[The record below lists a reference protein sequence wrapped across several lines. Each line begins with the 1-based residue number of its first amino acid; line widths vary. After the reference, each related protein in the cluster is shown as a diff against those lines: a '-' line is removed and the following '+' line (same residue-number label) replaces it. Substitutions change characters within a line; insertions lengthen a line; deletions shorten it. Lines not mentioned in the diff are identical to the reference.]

1 MEVNNKLLEKISS
14 KVILKKIFNYIQNDM
29 LKYKLFIHS
38 KLFQEKLDI
47 HIYDYKEIYLNK
59 REINLFDYWKLD
71 YNKYDE
77 DIIKKLKENLLY
89 THTNNKII
97 KPYLLYYINKY
108 NNKLLSEFNENK
120 IIINIFSKLLQTFS
134 SLNIF
139 DKIFSILINKKK
151 EYKINDIKKLID
163 YLNNNNIKYPS
174 IIYQYK
180 NTEHISYLKYFNINF
195 KQIKKLTLT
204 IKQKFEC
211 NKKNCDNF
219 FNTLLICFN
228 ENYNNLI
235 YLDIQIQTC
244 HIKSDLINKLN
255 DFKNLETLKLKG
267 FLFKTPFIL
276 KFNNLKSLEL
286 IDCENIL
293 LDNNYCLNIKYIVLD
308 DTKIINK
315 ELLCLPN
322 LEICK
327 LEKFDIN
334 KFDTSSFINLKIIE
348 GFINKFFL
356 INSIKLEK
364 IEINFDK
371 SLSDEDFKN
380 SIEKLLLINTLEEI
394 KIKMDKSNISYY
406 LIDHLGNIKIQNK
419 SVKKFFLIYESS
431 DLLLHNL
438 DKFTNKLLNLEELHI
453 KILIES
459 VFENEMDLVEL
470 PKFNVNKIFLK
481 TNRINLSF
489 PSYENLTALTVNV
502 DYSIIIN
509 YLKYGLY
516 IFHPDC
522 KKIFKSLVE
531 INFNDMHDNY
541 SALRILFDNIEKVPN
556 IKIFRLKYNLN
567 KYNCKEKLKTIAEF
581 IQKLLNLKLDEIDFK
596 INENYSYDYK
606 FIYSSKLKKYY
617 VSPDFAKLYNFKY
630 I

>member
-180 NTEHISYLKYFNINF
+180 NTEHISYLKYFNIDF
-195 KQIKKLTLT
+195 KQIKKLA

-219 FNTLLICFN
+219 FNTLLLCFN

-315 ELLCLPN
+315 ELLRLPN

-334 KFDTSSFINLKIIE
+334 KFDTSSFINLKIIK

-431 DLLLHNL
+431 NLFLHNL

-459 VFENEMDLVEL
+459 VFENEMDPVEL
-470 PKFNVNKIFLK
+470 PKFNVKKIFLK

>member
-1 MEVNNKLLEKISS
+1 METNNKLLKKISS
-14 KVILKKIFNYIQNDM
+14 KYILIKILNYIQDDM
-29 LKYKLFIHS
+29 FKYKLFVHS
-38 KLFQEKLDI
+38 KLFQEKLGI
-47 HIYDYKEIYLNK
+47 KIYDYQEIYINK
-59 REINLFDYWKLD
+59 KEINLFDYWKLD

-77 DIIKKLKENLLY
+77 DIIKKLRENLLY
-89 THTNNKII
+89 THASNKII

-108 NNKLLSEFNENK
+108 NNKLILEFNENK
-120 IIINIFSKLLQTFS
+120 IIINIFSKLLKTFS
-134 SLNIF
+134 NLNIF
-139 DKIFSILINKKK
+139 DKIFTILIHKKK
-151 EYKINDIKKLID
+151 EYKINDIKKSID
-163 YLNNNNIKYPS
+163 YFNDNKLKYPS

-180 NTEHISYLKYFNINF
+180 NTEHISYLKNINIDF
-195 KQIKKLTLT
+195 KQIKKLT

-211 NKKNCDNF
+211 NKKNCDHF
-219 FNTLLICFN
+219 FNTLLLCFN

-235 YLDIQIQTC
+235 FLDIQIRTC

-267 FLFKTPFIL
+267 FLFNTPFIL
-276 KFNNLKSLEL
+276 KFNNLISLEL
-286 IDCENIL
+286 IYCDNII
-293 LDNNYCLNIKYIVLD
+293 LDKNNCLNIKYILLD
-308 DTKIINK
+308 NTNIINK
-315 ELLCLPN
+315 ELVCLPN

-348 GFINKFFL
+348 GFSMKFSL
-356 INSIKLEK
+356 INSKKLEK
-364 IEINFDK
+364 VRINFDK

-380 SIEKLLLINTLEEI
+380 SIENLLLINTLEEME
-394 KIKMDKSNISYY
+394 IKMDESNISYY
-406 LIDHLGNIKIQNK
+406 LIKHLGEIKIQNT
-419 SVKKFFLIYESS
+419 SVKKLYLIYESS
-431 DLLLHNL
+431 NLFLHNL

-459 VFENEMDLVEL
+459 VFENKMELGEL
-470 PKFNVNKIFLK
+470 PKLNVNKIFLE

-556 IKIFRLKYNLN
+556 IKIFRLKYYLN
-567 KYNCKEKLKTIAEF
+567 KYNCKEKLKIIAEF
-581 IQKLLNLKLDEIDFK
+581 IQKLLYLKLDEIDF
-596 INENYSYDYK
+596 
-606 FIYSSKLKKYY
+606 
-617 VSPDFAKLYNFKY
+617 
-630 I
+630 

>member
-38 KLFQEKLDI
+38 KLFREKLDI

-77 DIIKKLKENLLY
+77 DIIKKLKDNLLY

-151 EYKINDIKKLID
+151 EYKVNDIKKLID

-180 NTEHISYLKYFNINF
+180 NTEHISYLKYFNIDF
-195 KQIKKLTLT
+195 KQIKKLT
-204 IKQKFEC
+204 IKQKQKFEC

-219 FNTLLICFN
+219 FNTLLLCFN

-308 DTKIINK
+308 NTKIINK

-327 LEKFDIN
+327 LEKFNIN

-348 GFINKFFL
+348 GFISKFFL

-364 IEINFDK
+364 IEIDFDK

-394 KIKMDKSNISYY
+394 KIKMDKSNISHY

-459 VFENEMDLVEL
+459 VFENEMDLNEL
-470 PKFNVNKIFLK
+470 PKFNVNKIFLE

-531 INFNDMHDNY
+531 INFNDMDDNY

-596 INENYSYDYK
+596 INENYSCDYK